1 MPSIYPCGRLARNG
15 SRAFPLLQRHN
26 QLIRIAIFIVSIAL
40 GALGAWAVGRYA
52 RKVGLLDCPNE
63 RSSHHIPTPK
73 GGGIGIFVVFVLS
86 ATQSG
91 LPTALWAPISV
102 LAAIA
107 FWGDRID
114 LPPKYRLYT
123 QLFLMGTLVAGSGH
137 LPPDPLWWIP
147 FVVFWT
153 VFIVGTANFYNFMD
167 GINGI
172 AGITG
177 VIGFGLF
184 GFYAHFNVGANGL
197 STVAVCL
204 SCACLGFLPFNMPNA
219 KVFMGDIGSILL
231 GSVFAGLVFL
241 TSGTLPDFL
250 CLASFLFPFYADELT
265 TMLVRVKDGQDLTK
279 PHRRHIY
286 QLLANEKEIPHWKIS
301 LGFGSIQLVVG
312 VGAILMKPYG
322 VFALFTFLAVCFV
335 LFASLSFPLRASLE
349 QSLQHR

>member
-1 MPSIYPCGRLARNG
+1 MQIE
-15 SRAFPLLQRHN
+15 AFVL
-26 QLIRIAIFIVSIAL
+26 SIAL
-40 GALGAWAVGRYA
+40 GALGAWSAGRFA

-63 RSSHHIPTPK
+63 RSSHHTPTPK
-73 GGGIGIFVVFVLS
+73 GGGIGIFAVFVLS

-91 LPTALWAPISV
+91 LPVALWAPISI

-107 FWGDRID
+107 FWGDRIE
-114 LPPKYRLYT
+114 LHPRYRLYS
-123 QLFLMGTLVAGSGH
+123 QLILMGILVAGSGH
-137 LPPDPLWWIP
+137 LPSNPLMWLS
-147 FVVFWT
+147 FAVFWT

-177 VIGFGLF
+177 VVGFGLF
-184 GFYAHFNVGANGL
+184 GFNAHFNGGANAL

-204 SCACLGFLPFNMPNA
+204 SFACLGFLPFNLPKA

-241 TSGTLPDFL
+241 ASETIPDFL

-286 QLLANEKEIPHWKIS
+286 QLLANEKEIPHWKVS

-312 VGAILMKPYG
+312 SGAILMKPYG
-322 VFALFTFLAVCFV
+322 VFALFTFLAICFV

-349 QSLQHR
+349 QSLQHRPGEYQ